1 MNKRTQIGDYR
12 VIEQL
17 GCGGAGDVFLATPI
31 SDKKFA
37 NAGEPVAIK
46 CYNERVLSAPNQ
58 LDRIRR
64 EFEVGSQLANPY
76 LVHMHE
82 CDIGGKDGPYLVMEY
97 IDGMPLSQWIQM
109 FYPTSEALLVR
120 TLISVARAIGALHDA
135 KTVHR
140 DIKPENIMMSSNF
153 APKLMDFGVVKIEH
167 VDGETPSNS
176 FIGTIR
182 NASPE

>member
-12 VIEQL
+12 IIEQL
-17 GCGGAGDVFLATPI
+17 GCGGAGEVFLATPI
-31 SDKKFA
+31 NDKKFA

-64 EFEVGSQLANPY
+64 EFEIGSQLASPH

-82 CDIGGKDGPYLVMEY
+82 CNIGGVDGPYLVMEY

-109 FYPTSEALLVR
+109 FHPTSEALLVR
-120 TLISVARAIGALHDA
+120 TLTCVARAIAALRTECA
-135 KTVHR
+135 
-140 DIKPENIMMSSNF
+140 
-153 APKLMDFGVVKIEH
+153 A
-167 VDGETPSNS
+167 
-176 FIGTIR
+176 IR
-182 NASPE
+182 SRS